1 MVNLKFYDLNK
12 SCTDTLVNTVQIF
25 SKDIGKEFEIR
36 VQ

>member
-1 MVNLKFYDLNK
+1 MVNLKFYNLNK
-12 SCTDTLVNTVQIF
+12 NCTDTLVNTGQIF